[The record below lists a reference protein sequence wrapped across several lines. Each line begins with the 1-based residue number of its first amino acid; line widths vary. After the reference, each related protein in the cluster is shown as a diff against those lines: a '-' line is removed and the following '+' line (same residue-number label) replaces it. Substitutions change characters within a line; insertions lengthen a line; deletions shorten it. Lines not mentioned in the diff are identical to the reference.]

1 MNYIDAIR
9 KTAKRLEAEFEKS
22 ELVMHNQSKGII
34 REYIIRNCIRPFLPD
49 AYGISSGECFDIN
62 GTVSRQLDVVVYD
75 KLFSYVV
82 PYAEDFIQFPF
93 ESVYGNIEV
102 KSNLTTDELSR
113 AIENV
118 KSLKQLFREKPA
130 DAQILPNR
138 SLEIGGIE
146 WSETGI
152 SEPFGIIFGYKS
164 LKPNTIIN
172 FLRQI
177 TKDQIQFLPNM
188 IVLYEERTIILR
200 IKYEYDKISG
210 KEGFY
215 PNFYG
220 DYDGFM
226 SLPCGEDTLPI
237 FITNVLIHSSYERL
251 NTLNIAD
258 LINPIIDKALRNM
271 PPSKVARYK

>member
-9 KTAKRLEAEFEKS
+9 KTAKRIEAGFEES
-22 ELVMHNQSKGII
+22 ELVTHNLSKGIA
-34 REYIIRNCIRPFLPD
+34 RENIIKKCIRPFLPD
-49 AYGISSGECFDIN
+49 AYGIASGECFDIN
-62 GTVSRQLDVVVYD
+62 GNMSKQLDVVVYD
-75 KLFSYVV
+75 KLFSYIV
-82 PYAEDFIQFPF
+82 PYTDDFIQFPF

-102 KSNLTTDELSR
+102 KSNLTGDELR
-113 AIENV
+113 KAIENI
-118 KSLKQLFREKPA
+118 KSLKQLIREKPS

-138 SLEIGGIE
+138 SIEIKGVTWSEIG
-146 WSETGI
+146 T

-164 LKPNTIIN
+164 LKPDTIIEH
-172 FLRQI
+172 LCQI
-177 TKDQIQFLPNM
+177 PSEQIQFLPNM

-200 IKYEYDKISG
+200 LKYYPNGSG
-210 KEGFY
+210 KEGWY

-226 SLPCGEDTLPI
+226 PLPCGEDTLPI
-237 FITNVLIHSSYERL
+237 FITNVLIHSSHECL
-251 NTLNIAD
+251 NTLSIEN

>member
-9 KTAKRLEAEFEKS
+9 KTAKRIEVEFEMS
-22 ELVMHNQSKGII
+22 ELVTHNLSKGIA
-34 REYIIRNCIRPFLPD
+34 REKIIKDCIRPFLPD
-49 AYGISSGECFDIN
+49 AYGIASGECFDIN
-62 GTVSRQLDVVVYD
+62 GAVSKQLDVVVYD

-82 PYAEDFIQFPF
+82 PYTDDFIQFPF

-102 KSNLTTDELSR
+102 KSNLTGEELCK
-113 AIENV
+113 AVENI
-118 KSLKQLFREKPA
+118 KSLKQLIREKPS
-130 DAQILPNR
+130 DAQITPNR
-138 SLEIGGIE
+138 SIEIEGIK
-146 WSETGI
+146 WSRSGI

-164 LKPNTIIN
+164 LKPSTIIDY
-172 FLRQI
+172 LRQI
-177 TKDQIQFLPNM
+177 TPDQIQFLPNM

-200 IKYEYDKISG
+200 IKYHYDETSG
-210 KEGFY
+210 EERWY

-226 SLPCGEDTLPI
+226 LLPCGEDTLPI
-237 FITNVLIHSSYERL
+237 FITDVLIHSSYERL
-251 NTLNIAD
+251 NALNIAD